1 MTFNVSRF
9 RSNMINDGA
18 RPNLFEVNLTLPTVL
33 DSSGVGITE
42 TARFMVKSAQLPG
55 STVGTVTVPYFGRE
69 VKFAGNRTF
78 PDWTVTIINDENFK
92 IKNAFERWLNYI
104 NGHSSNLRAV
114 GANQAPV
121 SALNYFSDL
130 SVYQYSKAGYVLKAY
145 RFVDAFPVDVAPI
158 DVDWGNN
165 DSIEEFTV
173 TFAYQYW
180 VSDTTDAAILSSGAG
195 DQRSTT
201 AAAVVVR

>member
-1 MTFNVSRF
+1 MSFNINKF
-9 RSNMINDGA
+9 RTQLVNDGA
-18 RPNLFEVNLTLPTVL
+18 RPNLFEVNLTLPQRL
-33 DSSGVGITE
+33 NISGTGIPE
-42 TARFMVKSAQLPG
+42 NARFMVKAAQLPG

-104 NGHSSNLRAV
+104 NGHNSNLRSPGNPNA
-114 GANQAPV
+114 
-121 SALNYFSDL
+121 ALDYFADL
-130 SVYQYSKAGYVLKAY
+130 SVYQYSKSGAVIKAY
-145 RFVDAFPVDVAPI
+145 RFIDAFPVDLSPI
-158 DVDWGNN
+158 DVNWGDN

-180 VSDTTDAAILSSGAG
+180 VSDTTDSTNTVIGSS
-195 DQRSTT
+195 DVRSQTVPTT
-201 AAAVVVR
+201 